1 MNERLRLDGIDI
13 LRGVAVTGV
22 VLYHFF
28 VLLDLTQSSFFPYIH
43 AFGSIGVPLFFII
56 SGYLIYKSVDNSIKK
71 RGRRDGVINYL
82 LHRFFRIAPAYYF
95 NLFVLLILA
104 GVLMESNFL
113 YSFSFLKQI
122 LSNLTFTSYF
132 IHRTSGFGFNG
143 AYWTLNIEMLWYLL
157 APILLIYIKRDRVL
171 LFLSILSFIYLWA
184 VGQGYLDFIF
194 GFDSTTATYR
204 LELQYLATQLM
215 GQISYFI
222 AGIFIYKYSITPHIL
237 SDKSIYILTTLIITS
252 FVAIG
257 GYFGMSHDILLNQ
270 LYKLS
275 ISIMIFTLLYST
287 KIRGFDL
294 LEWIGKISY
303 SLYLWH
309 MPILFVMK
317 KSSILS
323 HLSIYSTLL
332 LFTILLFAISSLSYY
347 LVEEGGFM
355 LREKVAKRLKES
367 LNR

>member
-1 MNERLRLDGIDI
+1 MSGELRLDGIDI

-28 VLLDLTQSSFFPYIH
+28 VLLDLTQSSFFSYVH
-43 AFGSIGVPLFFII
+43 AFGSLGVPLFFII
-56 SGYLIYKSVDNSIKK
+56 SGYLIYRSIDNSIKK
-71 RGRRDGVINYL
+71 RGRKDGVINYL

-104 GVLMESNFL
+104 GVLMESSFL
-113 YSFSFLKQI
+113 YSFSFFKQI

-132 IHRTSGFGFNG
+132 FHRTSGFGFNG
-143 AYWTLNIEMLWYLL
+143 AYWTLNIEMLWYIL
-157 APILLIYIKRDRVL
+157 APILLIYVKRDRVL
-171 LFLSILSFIYLWA
+171 LLLSILSFVYLWA

-222 AGIFIYKYSITPHIL
+222 AGIFIYKYSITPHIF
-237 SDKSIYILTTLIITS
+237 SDRSLYILTTVIIVS
-252 FVAIG
+252 FITIG
-257 GYFGMSHDILLNQ
+257 GYFGMSHNILLNQ

-275 ISIMIFTLLYST
+275 ISIMVFILLYAT

-294 LEWIGKISY
+294 LEWVGKISY

-317 KSSILS
+317 RSSILS
-323 HLSIYSTLL
+323 HLSIYATLL
-332 LFTILLFAISSLSYY
+332 LFTILLLIISSLSYY
-347 LVEEGGFM
+347 LVEEGGFV
-355 LREKVAKRLKES
+355 LRKRVAES
-367 LNR
+367 LKR